1 MSAALTALGTIL
13 VNFQQADELKQ
24 EISKWQNRAQA
35 AHKQGDRDLVRS
47 ALKEKRRYKR
57 LLNELPGDDP
67 PFSALVPKRQS
78 PSSGA
83 DEIALPLP
91 ESDRKKGES
100 DNE

>member
-1 MSAALTALGTIL
+1 MGTTL
-13 VNFQQADELKQ
+13 VSLQQADELKQ

-47 ALKEKRRYKR
+47 ALKEKRRYKW
-57 LLNELPGDDP
+57 LLSELPGDDP
-67 PFSALVPKRQS
+67 PFMALVPKRQP

-83 DEIALPLP
+83 SEIALPLP
-91 ESDRKKGES
+91 ESDDKKAKS